1 MRVLGRT
8 PERLLILKPYV
19 DLDRQFVVLPTHS
32 GSEEELT
39 AYLAAAS
46 RSMSWP
52 ALLERRRIVML
63 AESRA
68 GKSCELEHI
77 VAHMRTEEK
86 AAFFIR
92 LDDLAEMD
100 LTGACAPVP

>member
-1 MRVLGRT
+1 MASECVCSVGPPRGS
-8 PERLLILKPYV
+8 LILKPYV
-19 DLDRQFVVLPTHS
+19 DLDRRFVELPTHP

-39 AYLAAAS
+39 AYLAAAP
-46 RSMSWP
+46 RSISWP

-63 AESRA
+63 AEARA

-77 VAHMRTEEK
+77 VARLRTEKK

-100 LTGACAPVP
+100 LTG